1 MLIAGFYETSN
12 KRNSTDYDHKELS
25 FRTKIT
31 PNCVYLPLKF
41 MKETDIYSIPCPVAA
56 RYLVFPDFY

>member
-12 KRNSTDYDHKELS
+12 KRNSTDYDHKELF

-31 PNCVYLPLKF
+31 PNCIYLPLKL
-41 MKETDIYSIPCPVAA
+41 MKETEIYSIPCPVAA
-56 RYLVFPDFY
+56 RCLAFPDF